1 MSSDFD
7 ARRQKATAF
16 VSLGESSE
24 SLGVRE
30 SIADGYATVQ
40 RGGGGGGGGARDNE
54 SNTVAP
60 LFFFSPFF
68 PPLHFPPDNSSDRA
82 TLSIPSFVRTDI
94 KCPLRG
100 SCPHHASKLV
110 R

>member
-40 RGGGGGGGGARDNE
+40 RGGGGGGGGARDHE
-54 SNTVAP
+54 SKWHHSFFFLLPPPP
-60 LFFFSPFF
+60 LFIF
-68 PPLHFPPDNSSDRA
+68 LQTIAVIEQHFPFHPSLGQTSSV
-82 TLSIPSFVRTDI
+82 L
-94 KCPLRG
+94 
-100 SCPHHASKLV
+100 
-110 R
+110 

>member
-68 PPLHFPPDNSSDRA
+68 SPLFIFLQTIAVIEQHFPFHPSLGQTSSV
-82 TLSIPSFVRTDI
+82 L
-94 KCPLRG
+94 
-100 SCPHHASKLV
+100 
-110 R
+110 